1 MKKILFAIA
10 AALMTATTLNAQT
23 AAEQAQAQASLN
35 AIHMKLLN
43 AKPSK
48 QAKKQAKE
56 FKRQGWKEPA
66 GELAIEQ
73 QLTQAQLYAMEQIT
87 DASGVNQRRFIQVT
101 GRQTSGSYNAG
112 FAAARAAAQT
122 ELASM
127 LQTEIVAAWQQ
138 KIDNQQQTATTA
150 LTSDKF
156 DQRVKAV
163 VDQTLTGSIPVVAIY
178 RVLPNDMYEVEVR
191 LAYDKL
197 EVMKRLHQGLQQQM
211 EQDGDK
217 LEKIVDQIIE
227 TKL

>member
-56 FKRQGWKEPA
+56 FKRDGWKEPA
-66 GELAIEQ
+66 GELSIEQ
-73 QLTQAQLYAMEQIT
+73 QLTH
-87 DASGVNQRRFIQVT
+87 ASGANQRRFIQVT

-127 LQTEIVAAWQQ
+127 LQTEIVSAWQQ
-138 KIDNQQQTATTA
+138 KLDNHQQTATTA
-150 LTSDKF
+150 LTADKF

-197 EVMKRLHQGLQQQM
+197 EVMRRMRQGLQQQM

-217 LEKIVDQIIE
+217 LEKIVDEIIE